1 MKRRNGERL
10 LSHDDD
16 NEEYAAEENDYQ
28 DLTVYLD
35 IAKGC
40 VQESMKRMGMPESY
54 VSDILTTVQ
63 EDDSKKQKGNT
74 SIQRPYYIL
83 RAMQIMPV
91 LLGFFCLWK
100 MYRSEDYSSI
110 FRWTLMS
117 LFFGFLVYL
126 IYRFMV
132 HERLY
137 ILCKT
142 LWITI
147 ITSISSKKTNQSV
160 LINFDI
166 RIERGKK
173 QSSNR
178 HFSLTKTLLNEETIL
193 WKVAKDLGHG
203 WSPYGP
209 TQNSDAGLTFSGDLP
224 TPGGSRIYKK
234 INIKNDSRIT
244 MFHWVSGLFFLMSV
258 LCMITLYNHC
268 YGYAEPSSG
277 VWRVFNAAE
286 SDFSEMFSIFA
297 FSK

>member
-10 LSHDDD
+10 LSDDD
-16 NEEYAAEENDYQ
+16 NEENDYQ
-28 DLTVYLD
+28 DLAGYLD
-35 IAKGC
+35 IAKEC

-54 VSDILTTVQ
+54 VSDILTTV
-63 EDDSKKQKGNT
+63 ENKDCKKGNT
-74 SIQRPYYIL
+74 SIQRTYYII

-91 LLGFFCLWK
+91 LLGFFSLWK
-100 MYRSEDYSSI
+100 IYRSEDYSSI

-126 IYRFMV
+126 IYRFRV

-142 LWITI
+142 WINTI
-147 ITSISSKKTNQSV
+147 ASINSKRSNQSV

-224 TPGGSRIYKK
+224 TPGNRIYKK
-234 INIKNDSRIT
+234 ISIKNDSRIT

-258 LCMITLYNHC
+258 LCMIRLYNHC

-277 VWRVFNAAE
+277 VWRVFDAAE
-286 SDFSEMFSIFA
+286 SDFSEMFSIFV
-297 FSK
+297 